1 MPSRYAYLIQR
12 TDPGRDDD
20 RRVMS
25 RGTLPL
31 DDDADTAAA
40 ARALLAENRAAHS
53 YYDGP
58 RRCWVW
64 PIGYDETVPRVPP
77 AGVTP
82 VDG

>member
-1 MPSRYAYLIQR
+1 MPTRHAYLIHR
-12 TDPGRDDD
+12 TDPGRDDE

-25 RGTLPL
+25 LGTLSL
-31 DDDADTAAA
+31 DDGASATDA
-40 ARALLAENRAAHS
+40 ARELLAENRAAHS

-64 PIGYDETVPRVPP
+64 PIGDDESVPRTPP
-77 AGVTP
+77 AGVEP